1 MQLPATPIQ
10 SPAQV
15 FAEADAD
22 NSGSIDSSELAAV
35 VAKCGVEATA
45 AQLSAMHRDAD
56 ADGSGGIDF
65 VEFLNLMW
73 ALQSAP
79 SEREL
84 RSEMF
89 ALLDDNL
96 DGFVDPAD
104 LREAFARMAAATPG
118 FSVPGDD
125 LLRKLV
131 AEAAADGR
139 RVNVDDFAA
148 LLKTLEAAKAAA
160 AGGGR

>member
-1 MQLPATPIQ
+1 M
-10 SPAQV
+10 QV

-45 AQLSAMHRDAD
+45 AQLAAMHRDAD

-73 ALQSAP
+73 SLQSAP

-96 DGFVDPAD
+96 DGFVEPAEV
-104 LREAFARMAAATPG
+104 REAFSRMAAATPG
-118 FSVPGDD
+118 FSVPSED
-125 LLRKLV
+125 LLHKLV
-131 AEAAADGR
+131 AEVAADGR
-139 RVNVDDFAA
+139 RISVDDFAV
-148 LLKTLEAAKAAA
+148 LLKALDLPKAG
-160 AGGGR
+160 AGRA

>member
-1 MQLPATPIQ
+1 M
-10 SPAQV
+10 
-15 FAEADAD
+15 
-22 NSGSIDSSELAAV
+22 

-96 DGFVDPAD
+96 DGFVDVAE
-104 LREAFARMAAATPG
+104 LRAAFARMAAADT
-118 FSVPGDD
+118 
-125 LLRKLV
+125 
-131 AEAAADGR
+131 AAAVPSDEVLAQMISEVALRDGKKFDSD
-139 RVNVDDFAA
+139 NFQSLLA
-148 LLKTLEAAKAAA
+148 LLKLPKM
-160 AGGGR
+160 